1 MIYFQSKYLAAK
13 FKINLAKWKRWS
25 REFLPPDPLGGLRSG
40 YARQFSHKE
49 AFCVYLAGYL
59 VSGLKFTVPETRQIL
74 ADLDTWLRKQG
85 FFALPNGAD
94 VNAKVVERHIYIFQ
108 GSNHSLW
115 YVIRSINAKSPL
127 QSPEITAG
135 IETLKTDGPEIG
147 GADSEPV
154 FGARLLMIDHLY
166 HFFLGCLRG

>member
-40 YARQFSHKE
+40 YPRQFSHKE

-59 VSGLKFTVPETRQIL
+59 VSGLKFTVPETRRIL
-74 ADLDTWLRKQG
+74 ADLDAWLRKQRY
-85 FFALPNGAD
+85 FALPNGTN
-94 VNAKVVERHIYIFQ
+94 VNGKAVDRCIYIFQ
-108 GSNHSLW
+108 DGSHSLR
-115 YVIRSINAKSPL
+115 YLIRSANDKSPI
-127 QSPEITAG
+127 QSAENAAG
-135 IETLKTDGPEIG
+135 IENLKSIGPAIG
-147 GADSEPV
+147 KVDPEPV

-166 HFFLGCLRG
+166 HFFLGRLRD